1 MFKRLWEKFQSPP
14 ELPQA
19 SEASQERGVPKE
31 LLKKVRQIQIRSGH
45 VVNDV
50 LAGEYHSAFKGSGI
64 DFEEVR
70 EYQPG
75 DEVRLI
81 DWNVTARTGI
91 PYIKTFREERE
102 LTVMFLFDASS
113 SGKFGTQRQ
122 FKSEI
127 AAEIC
132 AILALSAI
140 TNNDKV
146 GLILFTDQIELFVPP
161 KKGKRHVL
169 RIIREL
175 LFFQPTQ
182 KETNIA
188 QALEYLSK
196 VTRRKTVAFLISDF
210 MSEGYERS
218 LRIARRKHD
227 LIALQLLDPREL
239 ELPPV
244 GLIEFED
251 MESGEIL
258 LMDTADALLQN
269 RFSQQAQETL
279 ERQAETFRSMNVDAL
294 QIRTNEDYIHTLIRF
309 FKMREKRR

>member
-1 MFKRLWEKFQSPP
+1 MFKHLWEKFQSPVENTLTVP
-14 ELPQA
+14 D
-19 SEASQERGVPKE
+19 SQDRGVSKE

-50 LAGEYHSAFKGSGI
+50 LAGEYHSAFRGSGI

-91 PYIKTFREERE
+91 PHIKTFREERE

-113 SGKFGTQRQ
+113 SGKFGTQQQ
-122 FKSEI
+122 FKAEI

-132 AILALSAI
+132 ATLALSAI
-140 TNNDKV
+140 INNDKV
-146 GLILFTDQIELFVPP
+146 GLILFTDHIELFVPP

-175 LFFQPTQ
+175 LFFRPTK

-196 VTRRKTVAFLISDF
+196 VTRRKTVSFLISDF
-210 MSEGYERS
+210 LSEGY
-218 LRIARRKHD
+218 
-227 LIALQLLDPREL
+227 
-239 ELPPV
+239 
-244 GLIEFED
+244 
-251 MESGEIL
+251 
-258 LMDTADALLQN
+258 
-269 RFSQQAQETL
+269 
-279 ERQAETFRSMNVDAL
+279 
-294 QIRTNEDYIHTLIRF
+294 
-309 FKMREKRR
+309 

>member
-1 MFKRLWEKFQSPP
+1 MFKSFFERFQAPLTEKTV
-14 ELPQA
+14 EKEDA
-19 SEASQERGVPKE
+19 RGVPKE

-45 VVNDV
+45 IVNDI

-81 DWNVTARTGI
+81 DWNVTARSGI
-91 PYIKTFREERE
+91 PHVKTFREERE

-113 SGKFGTQRQ
+113 SGQFGTHRQ
-122 FKSEI
+122 LKAEI

-132 AILALSAI
+132 ATLALSAI
-140 TNNDKV
+140 SNSDKV
-146 GLILFTDQIELFVPP
+146 GLILFTDHIELFVPP

-175 LFFQPTQ
+175 LFFQPTK

-188 QALEYLSK
+188 YALEYLSK
-196 VTRRKTVAFLISDF
+196 VSRRKTVAFLISDF
-210 MSEGYERS
+210 ISENYEQAM
-218 LRIARRKHD
+218 RIAKRKHD
-227 LIALQLLDPREL
+227 LIALQLIDPREML
-239 ELPPV
+239 LPNV
-244 GLIEFED
+244 GLIELED
-251 MESGEIL
+251 VETGETL
-258 LMDTADALLQN
+258 LVDTQDALLQQE
-269 RFSQQAQETL
+269 FGKASEEKLQQL
-279 ERQAETFRSMNVDAL
+279 EDVFRSMKVDAI
-294 QIRTNEDYIHTLIRF
+294 QIRTDEDYVRTLIRF